1 MRPSRVACP
10 SNARKVLIARAA
22 TPAPPVDRPPRP
34 CAFFPRADLPAAMS
48 ACIASTSRSVRLL
61 TRRGPSSGLM
71 WVSIRLRSIAM
82 LVAVCTEDASITNSM
97 PLEQRAFGFQI
108 LQLEP
113 IIAML
118 SWKEADHDRSSA
130 SVRRTVG
137 RRP

>member
-10 SNARKVLIARAA
+10 SKARKVLIARAA
-22 TPAPPVDRPPRP
+22 TPAPPVERPPRP

-82 LVAVCTEDASITNSM
+82 LVALM
-97 PLEQRAFGFQI
+97 GQRLRPEKAALAGLLQI
-108 LQLEP
+108 P
-113 IIAML
+113 VANIRHRHAV
-118 SWKEADHDRSSA
+118 ADGVSFR
-130 SVRRTVG
+130 
-137 RRP
+137 